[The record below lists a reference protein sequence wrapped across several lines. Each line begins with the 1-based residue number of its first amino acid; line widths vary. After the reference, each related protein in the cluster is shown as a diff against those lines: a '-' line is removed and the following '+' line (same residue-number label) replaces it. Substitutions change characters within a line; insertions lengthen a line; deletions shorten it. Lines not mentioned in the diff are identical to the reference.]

1 MVEETSAELGISR
14 REISD
19 EEVLKRCLYPLI
31 NEGARLLEQKIA
43 IRPCDIDIVYMIGV
57 GFPEVTGG
65 PMFWADQQ
73 GLDKILADIKKFG
86 EEYGGEIWEPAPL
99 LVKLVEEGKTFQSLQ
114 G

>member
-1 MVEETSAELGISR
+1 
-14 REISD
+14 
-19 EEVLKRCLYPLI
+19 
-31 NEGARLLEQKIA
+31 
-43 IRPCDIDIVYMIGV
+43 
-57 GFPEVTGG
+57 
-65 PMFWADQQ
+65 MFWADQR